1 MSNQIPHTEPR
12 ISLAAVREMDQL
24 ARLFRRRL
32 RDVAVELL
40 GENGC
45 STPISPETI
54 LEAAPL
60 VYREML
66 SNPGTCFGEER
77 GSDGRTHE
85 AA

>member
-1 MSNQIPHTEPR
+1 MSNQTPQTEPR

-24 ARLFRRRL
+24 ARRFRRRL

-40 GENGC
+40 GEKGC

-66 SNPGTCFGEER
+66 SNPGAYFGEER
-77 GSDGRTHE
+77 GLDGRTHE